1 MGTGVDGCYRSGGPE
16 VPDGHRTDEPARL
29 PDGAGAR
36 LALGEEPLHD
46 IPAPRKPGIRHGRVS
61 QSPEGSHRRPAS
73 KIPDVVRKR
82 IETGLA
88 GHGEKDRAGVG
99 RCHVASESTPHITK
113 WK

>member
-1 MGTGVDGCYRSGGPE
+1 MGTGVDGCYRSGEPE

-36 LALGEEPLHD
+36 LAL
-46 IPAPRKPGIRHGRVS
+46 
-61 QSPEGSHRRPAS
+61 
-73 KIPDVVRKR
+73 RKR

-99 RCHVASESTPHITK
+99 RCHAASESTPHITRRHRIEYVT
-113 WK
+113 W